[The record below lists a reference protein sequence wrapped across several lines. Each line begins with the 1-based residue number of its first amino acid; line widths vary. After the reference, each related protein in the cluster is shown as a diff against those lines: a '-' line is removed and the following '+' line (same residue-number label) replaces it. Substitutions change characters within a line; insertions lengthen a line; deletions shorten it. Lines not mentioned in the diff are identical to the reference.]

1 VFILDQFLP
10 APRRG
15 KRGRER
21 LTWGIGDPMVP
32 VHLLIYAVQTGVTTL
47 TCVMDYVSWDVPM
60 KVKVDLGGL
69 YGPYLAL
76 CKLFTD
82 VGLGWVAD
90 EV

>member
-1 VFILDQFLP
+1 
-10 APRRG
+10 
-15 KRGRER
+15 
-21 LTWGIGDPMVP
+21 MVP

-76 CKLFTD
+76 SMIMGVDMFVRLRGVMKGKVKT
-82 VGLGWVAD
+82 G
-90 EV
+90 